1 VARFNSGVTPHP
13 SDHLKLLIQSNAE
26 EVTRLNS
33 RVHETFAQRD
43 RSPDKRHEWERA
55 CDIFRSRYNEL
66 AFTGGFE
73 GALDRIVAG
82 DHESMEVAI
91 CFLELRPY
99 FFRSG
104 YMFESI
110 LRKTKRAPLSQEQV
124 ARLQHVI
131 QALAAWRSK
140 RATPKGHNNSFKPN
154 PLRSLI

>member
-1 VARFNSGVTPHP
+1 MPHP
-13 SDHLKLLIQSNAE
+13 SDRLKLLIQSNAE
-26 EVTRLNS
+26 EVAQLHA

-43 RSPDKRHEWERA
+43 RSPDKRQEWERA
-55 CDIFRSRYNEL
+55 CEIFHSRYNEL
-66 AFTGGFE
+66 AFPGGFE
-73 GALDRIVAG
+73 EALDRIVAG
-82 DHESMEVAI
+82 DAESMEAAI

-110 LRKTKRAPLSQEQV
+110 LRRAKRAPLSQEQV

-140 RATPKGHNNSFKPN
+140 RATANGA
-154 PLRSLI
+154 